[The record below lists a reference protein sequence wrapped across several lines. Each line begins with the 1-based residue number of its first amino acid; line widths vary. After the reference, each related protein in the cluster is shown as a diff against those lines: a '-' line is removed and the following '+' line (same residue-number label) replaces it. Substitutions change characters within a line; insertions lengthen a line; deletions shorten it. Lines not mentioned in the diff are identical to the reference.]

1 MHVLR
6 TALAAL
12 LLVPMLAACD
22 SNDPDLDI
30 VDTVVAD
37 AQLTVLEQAVIEAN
51 LTGALSADG
60 PLTVFAPTDAA
71 FTAALEALDLTAA
84 ELLASPDLAA
94 ILQVHVVSGEF
105 EADDLDI
112 GDTLTSLNGEVL
124 TVVADG
130 SGLGLDTED
139 EGTASNATIVTTLI
153 IANQYS
159 VSPKKRT
166 APALTASITTENPTT
181 GIHSGR
187 SGYQNVR

>member
-1 MHVLR
+1 MHILR

-139 EGTASNATIVTTLI
+139 EGTASNATIVTTDI
-153 IANQYS
+153 E
-159 VSPKKRT
+159 
-166 APALTASITTENPTT
+166 ASNGVIDKIDFVPLPTP
-181 GIHSGR
+181 
-187 SGYQNVR
+187 